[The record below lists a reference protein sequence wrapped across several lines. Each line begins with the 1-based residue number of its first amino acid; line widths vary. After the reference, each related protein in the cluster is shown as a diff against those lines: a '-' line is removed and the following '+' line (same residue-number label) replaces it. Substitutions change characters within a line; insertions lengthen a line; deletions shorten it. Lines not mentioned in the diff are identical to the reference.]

1 MSELFRSR
9 SLSPLSRVFLAVAA
23 TTAALAGPMPLEIR
37 MEAPA
42 RNWEKEALPV
52 GNGRIGAMVYGDPIK
67 ERIQFNEVSLW
78 SGGENESGGYDVNEF
93 GTYQSFGD
101 LLIETPGTGGS
112 VVAVPPVCPS
122 GHKAFVEAEEVA
134 ASIDGDPGTKW
145 CVEHGGKPVV
155 WEWTLPAATRPKGYA
170 FVTANDVPARDPRTW
185 TLEGKRG
192 GTWVKLDARENHAG
206 TAKRGENL
214 SFALADAPE
223 VTALRFT
230 FQPPAGVEHFQVA
243 EILLPGINAPAP
255 GSPDAYERVLDL
267 STGVQRV
274 AWTRGGARHTREVYA
289 SRPQEVIVVHWTC
302 NQPGGITANF
312 RLADPRAGMKGA
324 ADENGVL
331 IPESRLSN
339 GLRYAA
345 RAFIRTRGGTAGPE
359 GDHYA
364 VKGADEVVVLLA
376 AATDYLMD
384 PEKNFR
390 SGESPAASADAR
402 AIQAGDL
409 NPSALRRAHVEAH
422 AALMGRVELDLGAS
436 PGGSRDLPVSR
447 RITEHAGNPRD
458 RELEVL
464 VFQYGRY
471 LLASSSRPGGLPANL
486 QGLWADGLKP
496 AWFSDYH
503 TNINLQMNY
512 WQAEP
517 ANLADAH
524 VALFDWIEA
533 SIPASRRATVKAF
546 GEKTPGWTMRT
557 SVNAYGGNGWEWN
570 LPASAW
576 LAQHFWEHFAF
587 GRDKTFLRERAWP
600 VFRDVS
606 EFWLDHLKEDA
617 NGKLVVPKGWSPE
630 HGPREDGVAHD
641 QQIVWDL
648 FTNTLEAAQVL
659 GIDDAFTRRVAGAR
673 GKLLGPQVG
682 SWGQLMEW
690 TVERNEEKSGH
701 RHTSHLFAVYPG
713 RQISMAR
720 TPEWAKAAAV
730 SLEARGTSG
739 DSRRS
744 WTWPWRA
751 ALWAR
756 LGEPEKAHAMVHG
769 LFQHN
774 TLPNLWTT
782 HPPFQMD
789 GNFGITAGMTEMLL
803 QSHAGE
809 IVPLPALP
817 AAWKDGRFKGLR
829 ARGGFTVDATWK
841 DGRLT
846 GLVVHSTAGEPMALR
861 LPAGWKA
868 ASTTLPAGLASDNGA
883 VRFNTTR
890 GQSYSFRW

>member
-1 MSELFRSR
+1 MPALFSTRIVLKSAG
-9 SLSPLSRVFLAVAA
+9 PLVAA
-23 TTAALAGPMPLEIR
+23 SMLSAAPVPLEIR
-37 MEAPA
+37 MDSPA
-42 RNWEKEALPV
+42 RSWEKEAFPV
-52 GNGRIGAMVYGDPIK
+52 GNGRMGAMVYGHPTG
-67 ERIQFNEVSLW
+67 ERIQFNEISLW
-78 SGGENESGGYDVNEF
+78 SGGENVSGGYEVDEF

-101 LLIETPGTGGS
+101 LIIEAPAVGGG
-112 VVAVPPVCPS
+112 AAGGPVCAS
-122 GHKAFVEAEEVA
+122 GHKPFTDAEDIP
-134 ASIDGDPGTKW
+134 SSTDGDVATKW
-145 CVEHGGKPVV
+145 CVEHQGKPVV
-155 WEWTLPAATRPKGYA
+155 WEWSLPKAVRPQGYG
-170 FVTANDVPARDPRTW
+170 FITANDVPARDPRTW
-185 TLEGKRG
+185 TLEGRRG
-192 GTWVKLDARENHAG
+192 ETWIKLDARENHEG
-206 TAKRGENL
+206 TAKRGEKM
-214 SFALADAPE
+214 SFDLKDAPE

-230 FQPPAGVEHFQVA
+230 FQPSAEVAHFQVA
-243 EILLPGINAPAP
+243 EILVPGINAPAP
-255 GSPDAYERVLDL
+255 GSPEAYERVLDL
-267 STGVQRV
+267 ATGVQRTT
-274 AWTRGGARHTREVYA
+274 WTSGGARHTREVYA

-302 NQPGGITANF
+302 NQPGGITADF
-312 RLADPRAGMKGA
+312 RLADPRASMKGA
-324 ADENGVL
+324 ADENGIL
-331 IPESRLSN
+331 IPEFQLSN

-345 RAFIRTRGGTAGPE
+345 RAFIRTRGGKAGPE
-359 GDHYA
+359 GDRYS

-376 AATDYLMD
+376 AETDYLMD
-384 PEKNFR
+384 PEKDFR
-390 SGESPAASADAR
+390 SGVSPAKTADAR

-409 NPSALRRAHVEAH
+409 NPSALRSAHVAAH
-422 AALMGRVELDLGAS
+422 SALMGRVDLDLGAS
-436 PGGSRDLPVSR
+436 PEGVRGLPIHR
-447 RITEHAGNPRD
+447 RIREHADHARD

-496 AWFSDYH
+496 AWYADYH
-503 TNINLQMNY
+503 TNINVQMNY

-517 ANLADAH
+517 ANLADTH

-546 GEKTPGWTMRT
+546 GEKTRGWTMRT
-557 SVNAYGGNGWEWN
+557 SVNAFGGNGWEWN
-570 LPASAW
+570 LPSSAW

-587 GRDKTFLRERAWP
+587 GRDKIFLRERAWP
-600 VFRDVS
+600 VFRAVS

-617 NGKLVVPKGWSPE
+617 DGRLVVPKGWSPE

-648 FTNTLEAAQVL
+648 FTNTLEAAKVL
-659 GIDDAFTRRVAGAR
+659 GIDDAFTRQIAEAKER
-673 GKLLGPQVG
+673 LLGPRVG

-756 LGEPEKAHAMVHG
+756 LGEPEKAHTMVTG

-774 TLPNLWTT
+774 MLPNLWTT

-789 GNFGITAGMTEMLL
+789 GNFGITAGISEMLL

-817 AAWKDGRFKGLR
+817 TAWKDGHFKGLR
-829 ARGGFTVDATWK
+829 ARGGFTLDAAWK
-841 DGRLT
+841 NGRLT
-846 GLVVHSTAGEPMALR
+846 ELVILSTAGEPMALR
-861 LPAGWKA
+861 LPAGWKPGDGQGPA
-868 ASTTLPAGLASDNGA
+868 AAANEDGVVKMKTE
-883 VRFNTTR
+883 R
-890 GQSYSFRW
+890 GQRYSFRW